1 VNKPL
6 FVTTLNSN
14 LTISLMLNTIFSM
27 KCRSNSQVLLAVST
41 VDGYLLASSPS
52 SAELLKA

>member
-1 VNKPL
+1 MNKPL